1 MSGIDRHSKCRS
13 QLASVVVAFIG
24 LIGVIGGIGATAQG
38 ATLPPPPVS
47 PAPVTDYEYDAKG
60 NPTKVIKAK
69 GASGFGFATTNAY
82 DALDR
87 VKTSTDARNGVTQ
100 LGYDGIDQLKQVT
113 DPRSLVTSYQRN
125 GLGDMT
131 QLVSPDTGTANS
143 TYDAVGNLLT
153 RTDSRGVQA
162 TYGYDS
168 LNRITSAVY
177 TQSGQTAQN
186 YAWTYDQTGGDF
198 GAGIGR
204 LTAATGTAGDT
215 KYGYDGKGR
224 VVTVIQTVGTA
235 VFTTRY
241 SYDVAGHV
249 NRITYPSGRVLT
261 IQYDAGLPVS
271 MSLAKDAS
279 STAQPLISG
288 IQWEPFGPARSWNI
302 QLTTGPKPI
311 ERVFDQY
318 GRIVRYSLNSRVRD
332 ITYDAADRIVSYT
345 HLDATTGQ
353 ATAEAQSLNQ
363 SFAYD
368 ELGRLTGIVTPAS
381 SWTIGYDANGNRTG
395 VTLNG
400 TARTY
405 ATEATSNR
413 LTSISN
419 PTRGFGYDA
428 MGNTLSD
435 TGLAYTTTYRLDG
448 RMGTITKSGVTTTY
462 SYDAGGQRVR
472 KMSGSTVTHFN
483 YDQGGQLLGQ
493 YSGTTPSQ
501 EYVWLSGI
509 PVAVLNGA
517 SQDPEVLYVF
527 SDHLGAPRV
536 MIDKNNGGR
545 WRWISEPF
553 GTTTAEEAPGGLAPV
568 TLNLRFPGQ
577 YFDKESGLSYN
588 FFRDYDGTIGRFVQS
603 DPIGLNGGI
612 NTYGYVGGNPLTYI
626 DPEGLSFLGD
636 AGSFVGG
643 WGGRAGGV
651 VVGEAL
657 FPAGGGVPGAIVGGR
672 VGAWGGRL
680 AGEWLNDLLFSTS
693 SAAGDSASTA
703 KRTVPYPD
711 RKRGKYTCICRA
723 NKDGRSPDNCSIDNQ
738 DSALGYGEGSS
749 LPEAKKAAEKD
760 AKEKLGAKS
769 THHIQCRCIGP
780 NGDRI
785 IPHG

>member
-1 MSGIDRHSKCRS
+1 MSGINGHSKCRS
-13 QLASVVVAFIG
+13 QVVSAASAVVALIAVIG
-24 LIGVIGGIGATAQG
+24 LSAHA
-38 ATLPPPPVS
+38 ATLPPSPVS

-69 GASGFGFATTNAY
+69 GVSGFGFATTNTY

-87 VKTSTDARNGVTQ
+87 VKNSKDARNGVTQ

-113 DPRSLVTSYQRN
+113 DPRNLVTSYQRN

-131 QLVSPDTGTANS
+131 QLASPDTGTANS
-143 TYDAVGNLLT
+143 TYDIEGNLLT
-153 RTDSRGVQA
+153 RTDSRGVLA
-162 TYGYDS
+162 TYTYDG
-168 LNRITSAVY
+168 LRRMTSAIY

-186 YAWTYDQTGGDF
+186 YAWTYDQAGGDF
-198 GAGIGR
+198 GYGVGR
-204 LTAATGTAGDT
+204 LTTTTSPSGNT
-215 KYGYDGKGR
+215 KYGYDADNR
-224 VVTVIQTVGTA
+224 LSTVIQTVGTA

-241 SYDVAGHV
+241 GYDDAGHV

-261 IQYDAGLPVS
+261 IQYNAAGLPAS

-279 STAQPLISG
+279 STAKPLISD

-302 QLTTGPKPI
+302 QMTAGPKPV

-363 SFAYD
+363 SFTYD

-400 TARTY
+400 TARSY

-448 RMGTITKSGVTTTY
+448 RMGTITKAGVTTTY

-472 KMSGSTVTHFN
+472 KMSGSTMTHFN
-483 YDQGGQLLGQ
+483 YDQDGQLLGQ

-501 EYVWLSGI
+501 EYVWLGGI

-553 GTTTAEEAPGGLAPV
+553 GTTAPEEAPGGLAPV
-568 TLNLRFPGQ
+568 TLNLRLPGQ

-588 FFRDYDGTIGRFVQS
+588 YFRDYDGTIGRYVQS
-603 DPIGLNGGI
+603 DPIGLHGGLNTFLYVDGDPVSQVDPNGHQAQAAAVACGPAAVFCACAVTAATWGI
-612 NTYGYVGGNPLTYI
+612 YNST
-626 DPEGLSFLGD
+626 
-636 AGSFVGG
+636 
-643 WGGRAGGV
+643 RADK
-651 VVGEAL
+651 
-657 FPAGGGVPGAIVGGR
+657 
-672 VGAWGGRL
+672 
-680 AGEWLNDLLFSTS
+680 NSS
-693 SAAGDSASTA
+693 SAMHDFENRKQRQYEAAKARCTPPNPDKQASCSEVSKMIDMLTNSRNRYIYWDA
-703 KRTVPYPD
+703 MYFASRHATKIEELDNRIKSLKD
-711 RKRGKYTCICRA
+711 RYGKDCTDCG
-723 NKDGRSPDNCSIDNQ
+723 K
-738 DSALGYGEGSS
+738 
-749 LPEAKKAAEKD
+749 
-760 AKEKLGAKS
+760 
-769 THHIQCRCIGP
+769 
-780 NGDRI
+780 
-785 IPHG
+785 